1 MHFSPRNILL
11 PIALA
16 PMLFASGLSGQT
28 SQKITVGKASDYGLV
43 YTLPIT
49 AIDIYLEA
57 EITEEHPGE
66 FYNYARRY
74 LGDSKAIKED
84 SHSAILKRAVIVPR
98 GVADP
103 DNRWVAQFKSG
114 TTPYMILDQQNIPLA
129 LNTEETAPTHE
140 ASLPQATE
148 KKATILDSP
157 AAKQAITAEMARSSS
172 ISKKAELASQR
183 IFELRETRSDILS
196 GDSENQPADGKAMQ
210 LVLDNL
216 SAQESALT
224 AMFLGTKNS
233 WTVTEKYTIV
243 PDSTD
248 IRNQV
253 LARLSAVDGLLEA
266 DNLAGSPVTVDI
278 EILEKGEIPVNEKG
292 ELKTFPKGGV
302 AYNIPGR
309 ALIKINYNGTTIA
322 SQEISLAQAGITF
335 GMNPALFTDKK
346 EPSKLIFDPSTGAIL
361 LLGPANQ

>member
-1 MHFSPRNILL
+1 
-11 PIALA
+11 
-16 PMLFASGLSGQT
+16 
-28 SQKITVGKASDYGLV
+28 
-43 YTLPIT
+43 
-49 AIDIYLEA
+49 
-57 EITEEHPGE
+57 
-66 FYNYARRY
+66 
-74 LGDSKAIKED
+74 
-84 SHSAILKRAVIVPR
+84 
-98 GVADP
+98 
-103 DNRWVAQFKSG
+103 
-114 TTPYMILDQQNIPLA
+114 MILDQQNIPLA